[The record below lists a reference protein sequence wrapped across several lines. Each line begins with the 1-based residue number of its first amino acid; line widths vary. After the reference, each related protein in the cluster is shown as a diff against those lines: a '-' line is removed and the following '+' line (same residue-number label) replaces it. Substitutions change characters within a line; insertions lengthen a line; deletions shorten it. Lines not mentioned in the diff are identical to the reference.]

1 MRAIVLILLCYLI
14 SLFTYSSSI
23 NEGIYELD
31 VRINGN
37 AFKDKLTITSKTYS
51 PYLEEFILAGT
62 FEAPGA
68 FVSDLTEAYSYKNG
82 FRAKFLVK
90 EGAKPYQKATIKG
103 EMSPS
108 CELKG
113 TISIGENIFAYF
125 KGGPYEYCN

>member
-1 MRAIVLILLCYLI
+1 MKAIVLIFICYFL

-23 NEGIYELD
+23 NEGVYELD
-31 VRINGN
+31 VNINGN

-51 PYLEEFILAGT
+51 PYLEQYIIGGT

-68 FVSDLTEAYSYKNG
+68 FTSDLVEAYTSKNE
-82 FRAKFLVK
+82 FRAEFLVK
-90 EGAKPYQKATIKG
+90 EGAKPYQRATIKG
-103 EMSPS
+103 VMSPT

-125 KGGPYEYCN
+125 NGGPYEYCN